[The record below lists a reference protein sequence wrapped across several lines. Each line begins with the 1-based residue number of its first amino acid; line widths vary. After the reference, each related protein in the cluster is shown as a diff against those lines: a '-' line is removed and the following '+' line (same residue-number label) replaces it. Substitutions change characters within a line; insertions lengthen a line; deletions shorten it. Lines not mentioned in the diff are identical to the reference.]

1 MDAPNTLEEL
11 RPRTARTPP
20 PLRPAPRPSPRIRW
34 LGGAVVA
41 TAVVIGSLTL
51 WVFEPPERA
60 TPVTV
65 AVAPTPRTNDAG
77 IEPAA
82 TEQATPS
89 SDENSPEAEATPELD
104 PTPSAGTRRLSTEEP
119 SRPEP
124 AAPRPSNLV
133 VPNNVAASSPHG
145 TLTINTMPWTHVH
158 IDGRDTGRN
167 TPIRALRVT
176 PGRHVLRLVTQ
187 YGHVSVI
194 DVDIAA
200 GERRAI
206 SRRIRAAE
214 RRAVD
219 EDE

>member
-11 RPRTARTPP
+11 RPRIARTPL

-34 LGGAVVA
+34 LGGAVLA
-41 TAVVIGSLTL
+41 TAVVIGGLTL
-51 WVFEPPERA
+51 WVFDPPERA
-60 TPVTV
+60 TAATV
-65 AVAPTPRTNDAG
+65 AVAPTPRTNDLG

-82 TEQATPS
+82 TERGTPS
-89 SDENSPEAEATPELD
+89 SDERSPVVETTPELD

-124 AAPRPSNLV
+124 TPPRPSNLA
-133 VPNNVAASSPHG
+133 VPINVAASSPHG
-145 TLTINTMPWTHVH
+145 TLIINTIPWTHVH

-187 YGHVSVI
+187 SGHVSVI

-200 GERRAI
+200 GERQGI
-206 SRRIRAAE
+206 SRRIRAGE
-214 RRAVD
+214 RLPGD
-219 EDE
+219 G